1 MTNKTRYVAISSL
14 LVMTVGVGT
23 GLVAYYAGF
32 PAVLAGQGGRDD
44 LKLLPANA
52 SLVAYANVRDI
63 MSSEV
68 RQRIRSL
75 APMNADGQ
83 REFEEQTGINIETDI
98 DTVVM
103 AVAPPDA
110 SSGGVPGAA
119 LVVVRG
125 RFNDVKIESFM
136 REHGATIETYKNKRM
151 LLGRGSQPNAPSMSL
166 AFLEPGAIAVGT
178 SDVVRHAVDLA
189 AGSAGNVTT
198 NPELMGLVGELEAG
212 NAWAVG
218 RFDVLTS
225 QANLP
230 AVMSQRL
237 PAITWF
243 SASARIDS
251 GISGVLRAD
260 ARDDQAAESLRD
272 VVRGIVALGKLQASS
287 SPDVQSALSGLRL
300 GGTGKT
306 VSLAFDLPAASL
318 DALGSLALP
327 GARP

>member
-1 MTNKTRYVAISSL
+1 MTNNTRYVAISGL
-14 LVMTVGVGT
+14 LVLTVGVGT
-23 GLVAYYAGF
+23 GLLAYYAGF
-32 PAVLAGQGGRDD
+32 PAVLAGQAGRDD

-52 SLVAYANVRDI
+52 SLVAYANVHDI
-63 MSSEV
+63 MTSEL
-68 RQRIRSL
+68 RERMRRFTPL
-75 APMNADGQ
+75 NGDGQ
-83 REFEEQTGINIETDI
+83 RQFEEQTGINIESDI
-98 DTVVM
+98 DSVVM

-110 SSGGVPGAA
+110 SSGAAPGAA

-125 RFNDVKIESFM
+125 RFNEVKIEAFM
-136 REHGATIETYKNKRM
+136 RDRGAVVETHRNKRV
-151 LLGRGSQPNAPSMSL
+151 LLGRGSEPNSPSVSL

-178 SDVVRHAVDLA
+178 ADVVRQAIDLA
-189 AGSAGNVTT
+189 VGSAGNVTT
-198 NPELMGLVGELEAG
+198 NAELMGLVSQLEPG

-218 RFDVLTS
+218 RFDVLTA

-230 AVMSQRL
+230 AIMSQRL

-272 VVRGIVALGKLQASS
+272 VVRGFVALGKLQASS
-287 SPDVQSALSGLRL
+287 SPDVQSVLGGLRL

-306 VSLAFDLPAASL
+306 VSLAFDLPATAL
-318 DALGSLALP
+318 DALGSLTAP
-327 GARP
+327 R

>member
-1 MTNKTRYVAISSL
+1 MMNKTRYVAISSL
-14 LVMTVGVGT
+14 LVLTIGVGT
-23 GLVAYYAGF
+23 GLVAYYAGL
-32 PAVLAGQGGRDD
+32 PAVLVGQGGRDD

-52 SLVAYANVRDI
+52 SLVAFANVRDI
-63 MSSEV
+63 MASEV
-68 RQRIRSL
+68 RQRVKTL
-75 APMNADGQ
+75 VPLKGDGQ
-83 REFEEQTGINIETDI
+83 REFQEQTGIDIETDI

-125 RFNDVKIESFM
+125 RFDQVRIESFM
-136 REHGATIETYKNKRM
+136 RQQGATVDTYKTKRL
-151 LLGRGSQPNAPSMSL
+151 LLGKGSQANAPSVCL

-178 SDVVRHAVDLA
+178 ADVVRHAIDLA
-189 AGSAGNVTT
+189 AGSVGNVTT
-198 NPELMGLVGELEAG
+198 NGELMALVGELEPG

-218 RFDVLTS
+218 RFDVLAS

-230 AVMSQRL
+230 AITSQRL

-251 GISGVLRAD
+251 GIAGVLRAD

-287 SPDVQSALSGLRL
+287 SPDLQSVLSGLRL

-306 VSLAFDLPAASL
+306 VSLAFELSPTAL
-318 DALGSLALP
+318 DALGSLSAP
-327 GARP
+327 AR